1 MLMRFDPF
9 RELDRLTQAPW
20 AGSRPVM
27 PMDAYRRNGDFVVQ
41 FDVPGVDPASIELT
55 VEKNVLT
62 VTAERHF
69 ARSEGDEITVSE
81 RPQGRYSRQLFL
93 GDSLDPDGIQAN
105 YDQGV
110 LTLHIPI
117 AERAKPRKVEVSSG
131 APEAVEVTATAA
143 A

>member
-20 AGSRPVM
+20 GGSRPVM
-27 PMDAYRRNGDFVVQ
+27 PMDAYRRNGDFVVH
-41 FDVPGVDPASIELT
+41 FDLPGIDPGTIDLT

-62 VTAERHF
+62 VAAERRF
-69 ARSEGDEITVSE
+69 AKQEGDEITVSE
-81 RPQGRYSRQLFL
+81 RPQGRFSRQLFL
-93 GDSLDPDGIQAN
+93 GESLDPDRIKAN

-117 AERAKPRKVEVSSG
+117 AERAKPLKVEISSG
-131 APEAVEVTATAA
+131 SAEAVEVTTSAA
-143 A
+143 

>member
-20 AGSRPVM
+20 GTSRPVM
-27 PMDAYRRNGDFVVQ
+27 PMDAYRRNGDFVVH
-41 FDVPGVDPASIELT
+41 FDVPGVDPASIDLT

-69 ARSEGDEITVSE
+69 PRQEGDEITVSE
-81 RPQGRYSRQLFL
+81 RPQGRFNRQLFL
-93 GDSLDPDGIQAN
+93 GDSLDPDKIQAN

-110 LTLHIPI
+110 LTLHIPV
-117 AERAKPRKVEVSSG
+117 AEKAKPRKVEISAGS
-131 APEAVEVTATAA
+131 PEAVEVTTSAA
-143 A
+143 

>member
-20 AGSRPVM
+20 GGSRPVM
-27 PMDAYRRNGDFVVQ
+27 PMDAYRRNGDFVVH
-41 FDVPGVDPASIELT
+41 FDLPGIDPGTIDLT

-62 VTAERHF
+62 VTAERRF
-69 ARSEGDEITVSE
+69 PKQEGDEITVSE
-81 RPQGRYSRQLFL
+81 RPQGRFSRQLFL
-93 GDSLDPDGIQAN
+93 GESLDPEQISAN

-117 AERAKPRKVEVSSG
+117 AERAKPRKVEISSG
-131 APEAVEVTATAA
+131 SPEAVEVTTSAA
-143 A
+143 